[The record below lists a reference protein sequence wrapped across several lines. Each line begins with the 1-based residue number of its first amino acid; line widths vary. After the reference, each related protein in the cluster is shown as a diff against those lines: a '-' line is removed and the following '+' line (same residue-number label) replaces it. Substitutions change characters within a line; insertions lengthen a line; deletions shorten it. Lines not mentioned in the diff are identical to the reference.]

1 MNKAKFKYHTLF
13 MIIGVAITAMSCQ
26 KVIDL
31 KLRNDTGKLVIEGN
45 IVNKRGQ
52 QTVKLSRNIPFTSTN
67 TYPPVSGAT
76 VTVTD
81 SLGNIFRFTER
92 AAGTYTANFPTTPH
106 GTYALAVT
114 TGGQTYTATSQM
126 PRPVE
131 IDSVIA
137 QPQLFNSNKNRRDIL
152 VYFQDPPGVTNQYR
166 FILTVNGI
174 QVNRVFAFNDD
185 FFDGKFVSLELFANE
200 TDIEPGDTVT
210 VEMQC
215 VDKPVYTY
223 WFSLMQQDN
232 GPGGGVSPS
241 NPPTNINPATLGYF
255 SAHTSSVK
263 TLIVQ

>member
-1 MNKAKFKYHTLF
+1 MSTAKFKYWIIIV
-13 MIIGVAITAMSCQ
+13 IIGITAMSCQ

-52 QTVKLSRNIPFTSTN
+52 QTVKLSRNIPFTNTN
-67 TYPPVSGAT
+67 TYPPVSGAA
-76 VTVTD
+76 VMVTD
-81 SLGNIFRFTER
+81 SLGNTFTFTEHTTP
-92 AAGTYTANFPTTPH
+92 GTYTTNLPTTPR
-106 GTYALAVT
+106 GTYTLAVT

-152 VYFQDPPGVTNQYR
+152 VYFQDPPGIANQSR
-166 FILTVNGI
+166 FILTVNGV

-185 FFDGKFVSLELFANE
+185 FFDGRYVSLELFANE

-241 NPPTNINPATLGYF
+241 NPPTNISPATLGYF

>member
-1 MNKAKFKYHTLF
+1 
-13 MIIGVAITAMSCQ
+13 MIIGIAAASCQ

-52 QTVKLSRNIPFTSTN
+52 QTVKLSQNISFTSTN
-67 TYPPVSGAT
+67 TYPPVSGAA

-81 SLGNIFRFTER
+81 SLGNTFRFTER
-92 AAGTYTANFPTTPH
+92 AAGTYTANFPTTPR

-114 TGGQTYTATSQM
+114 TGGKTYTATSQM

-152 VYFQDPPGVTNQYR
+152 VYFQDSPGITNQYR
-166 FILTVNGI
+166 FILTVNGV
-174 QVNRVFAFNDD
+174 QVSRVFAFNDD

-241 NPPTNINPATLGYF
+241 NPPTNISPATLGYF